1 MLRYNAYQYIYTM
14 SKKKTIR
21 GKGLW
26 DFDTTPP
33 SQLMTDRELAEYK
46 RDGLPIPTYALDV
59 PDAEMYANLY
69 GTTTPMLAP
78 APAPAPK
85 LVATSTSSS
94 TPQLRISPD
103 MYFLNPIPSPAERRA
118 MELSMVVR
126 DLEREVRELK
136 QSTPKKNKKKS
147 TPKKRKKKKTASK
160 KRKKRSKSK

>member
-1 MLRYNAYQYIYTM
+1 M
-14 SKKKTIR
+14 SRKKTIR

-69 GTTTPMLAP
+69 GTTTPIVAP
-78 APAPAPK
+78 IPTQPK

-118 MELSMVVR
+118 MELSMAIR

-136 QSTPKKNKKKS
+136 QSTPKKKKTAS
-147 TPKKRKKKKTASK
+147 KKRKKKKTASK

>member
-1 MLRYNAYQYIYTM
+1 M
-14 SKKKTIR
+14 SRKKTIR

-69 GTTTPMLAP
+69 GTTTPILTP
-78 APAPAPK
+78 TPIPTQPK

-118 MELSMVVR
+118 MELSMAIR

-136 QSTPKKNKKKS
+136 QSTPKKKKTAS
-147 TPKKRKKKKTASK
+147 KKRKKKKTASK